1 MKLPFRSGAVWLMT
15 SLLSL
20 AGCSAMYDDISQEAA
35 GITRQSD
42 TALQTHQVTEA
53 PPVNGGCFWP
63 PWTVCP
69 PCREI

>member
-42 TALQTHQVTEA
+42 TALQTHQVAEA
-53 PPVNGGCFWP
+53 PPVTWLDSQWVNP
-63 PWTVCP
+63 HPDRKSVV
-69 PCREI
+69 